1 VLIYLVVFLVATS
14 VTLAVIA
21 IAELLPGEEH
31 LVSRQLS
38 AVQQLS
44 RGETALARRAN
55 APSSRARLA
64 GILGRIGRSVQRKE
78 SRAKT
83 IRELLVQ
90 AGYRRSEALS
100 VFWGTRF
107 ALMVGL
113 TFSSVILLLLAGQSL
128 KAALFA
134 MLWGTIVGWVM
145 PKVYLRMRAAT
156 RRREIDRNLPD
167 ALDLLVVCM
176 EAGLGLNQA
185 LARMAE
191 EIRHFSTATSDE
203 FIMVN
208 LEMRAGVPR
217 VDALRALGT
226 RMGVADLRSLATMLI
241 QADRFGTSVAQ
252 ALRVHA
258 ETSRDRRRQ
267 RAEEAAAKT
276 TIKLIFPIVL
286 CVLPTVFIIVLGP
299 AIIGFI
305 RTMKGL

>member
-1 VLIYLVVFLVATS
+1 VVIYAVIFLVATS
-14 VTLAVIA
+14 VALAVIA
-21 IAELLPGEEH
+21 VAELLPGDER

-44 RGETALARRAN
+44 RGESAVAKRA
-55 APSSRARLA
+55 PTQSSRARLA
-64 GILGRIGRSVQRKE
+64 GVLGRIGKSLQRKE
-78 SRAKT
+78 TRATT
-83 IRELLVQ
+83 IRDLLVQ
-90 AGYRRSEALS
+90 AGYRRTEAIS
-100 VFWGTRF
+100 VFWGTRV
-107 ALMVGL
+107 ALMAGL
-113 TFSSVILLLLAGQSL
+113 TLATVILLLLAGQPMRI
-128 KAALFA
+128 ALFS
-134 MLWGTIVGWVM
+134 MLWAGVVGWLM
-145 PKVYLRMRAAT
+145 PKVYLRIRAGK

-185 LARMAE
+185 LARMSE
-191 EIRHFSTATSDE
+191 EIRHFSAATSDE
-203 FIMVN
+203 FTMVN

-217 VDALRALGT
+217 TDALRSLGT
-226 RMGVADLRSLATMLI
+226 RMGVADLRSLSTMLI

-267 RAEEAAAKT
+267 RSEEAAAKT

-299 AIIGFI
+299 AIIGFV